1 MLVLFGLT
9 LFVSAF
15 LLFWVQLMV
24 AKMILPLL
32 GGSPSVWN
40 TCLFFFQATLLLGY
54 GYAFLISQRLKP
66 KQQIWLHG
74 LILLLPLPF
83 LPIAFHDW
91 LPPVEANP
99 IPWLLGLLVLGVGLP
114 FFVVATS
121 APLIQQWFALTDH
134 PESADPYF
142 LYSASN
148 AGSLLGL
155 LSYPLLIEPNF
166 TLSAQSGGWAIAYAF
181 LVLLTL
187 ACGVYLWRSDS
198 EKLAGELLPLLTT
211 TSTDLTNQTP
221 TRLQQWG
228 WILLSFLPSSLLL
241 GTTTY
246 LTTDIAAIPL
256 LWAVPLTLYLLTFI
270 FAFARRPPIQPQRL
284 VDLLPLIITPLVIL
298 LLLKV
303 TQPTAIV
310 LPLHLLGL
318 LMVAYVLHGHLAA
331 SRPHPQYLTRFYLLI
346 SLGGV
351 LGGLLNAIAA
361 PLLFSTVLEYP
372 LVLILSLMLLPSLPA
387 PENSRLRT
395 TFPLAIGLLLGALL
409 IGWSIQNW
417 QQNLLAD
424 GLMLGLLAA
433 IAYGFS
439 FKLLRLGVGCILIL
453 LLGQFSI
460 SSLGG
465 VLSTERSFF
474 GVYQV
479 LQDNVGKYNTLLH
492 GTTVH
497 GRQSFDP
504 MRQQE
509 PLTYFTRSGPIG
521 QVLSALNRDL
531 QVAVLGLGVGTLATY
546 AKSGQTWDFYEI
558 DPLVVRL
565 AQDQRYFTFLT
576 DSVVV
581 PNLVLG
587 DARLRLAQ
595 SAHPYDL
602 IVMDAFSSDAIPVH
616 LITREAMQLYRHH
629 LTERGLIAVNI
640 TNRYL
645 NLEPVLASLAQHL
658 GLFAIKR
665 DDRNVSEVEIAA
677 GKSASRWVVL
687 AQHRQDLAFLTGDQ
701 RWQEIIS
708 TPNAPIWTDDFSNLV
723 QVWRRD

>member
-1 MLVLFGLT
+1 MKGDKGCAVLILFGLA

-15 LLFWVQLMV
+15 LLFGVQLMV

-40 TCLFFFQATLLLGY
+40 TCLFFFQAILLLGY
-54 GYAFLISQRLKP
+54 GYAHFTSQRLQA

-74 LILLLPLPF
+74 LVVLLPLPL
-83 LPIAFHDW
+83 LPIALAHG
-91 LPPVEANP
+91 LPPVDTNP
-99 IPWLLGLLVLGVGLP
+99 IPWLMGLLVIEVGLP

-121 APLIQQWFALTDH
+121 APLLQQWFAQSDH
-134 PESADPYF
+134 PDSGDPYF
-142 LYSASN
+142 LYAASN

-155 LSYPLLIEPNF
+155 LSYPFLIEPNL
-166 TLSAQSGGWAIAYAF
+166 TLEQQSWGWAIAYIL
-181 LVLLTL
+181 LVVLTL
-187 ACGVYLWRSDS
+187 ICGVYLRYS
-198 EKLAGELLPLLTT
+198 LAPAAQPFTELALDFIDQP
-211 TSTDLTNQTP
+211 P

-228 WILLSFLPSSLLL
+228 WVLLSFLPSSLLL

-256 LWAVPLTLYLLTFI
+256 LWAVPLALYLLTFI
-270 FAFARRPPIQPQRL
+270 LAFARRSPIQPQQF

-303 TQPTAIV
+303 TQPTVIV

-318 LMVAYVLHGHLAA
+318 FMVAYVLHGYLAN
-331 SRPHPQYLTRFYLLI
+331 SRPCPQYLTQFYLLI

-372 LVLILSLMLLPSLPA
+372 LVLVLSLLLLPSLPTHA
-387 PENSRLRT
+387 KSRLQT
-395 TFPLAIGLLLGALL
+395 TFPLAVGLLLGALL
-409 IGWSIQNW
+409 IGWSTGGQNW
-417 QQNLLAD
+417 RGTTLA
-424 GLMLGLLAA
+424 LGLLAA

-439 FKLLRLGVGCILIL
+439 FKPLRFGTGCLLIV

-460 SSLGG
+460 TSLGG
-465 VLSTERSFF
+465 VLTTERSFF

-479 LQDNVGKYNTLLH
+479 LQDNLGKYNTLLH

-504 MRQQE
+504 ARQRE
-509 PLTYFTRSGPIG
+509 PLTYFTRSGPMG
-521 QVLSALNRDL
+521 QLLTAHQPQ

-546 AKSGQTWDFYEI
+546 AQPGQTWDFYEI
-558 DPLVVRL
+558 DPLVVKL
-565 AQDQRYFTFLT
+565 AQDQRYFTFLAH
-576 DSVVV
+576 SAVP

-595 SAHPYDL
+595 SVYPYDL

-616 LITREAMQLYRHH
+616 LITQEAMQLYLSK
-629 LTERGLIAVNI
+629 LTKKGLIAVNI

-645 NLEPVLASLAQHL
+645 NLEPVLAALAKHL

-665 DDRNVSEVEIAA
+665 EDRRLSEVEMTA
-677 GKSASRWVVL
+677 GKSASRWVVI
-687 AQHRQDLAFLTGDQ
+687 AQHQQDLVFLTQDQ
-701 RWQEIIS
+701 RWQVIS
-708 TPNAPIWTDDFSNLV
+708 SRANSPVWTDNFSNLV
-723 QVWRRD
+723 QVFRRN

>member
-1 MLVLFGLT
+1 VLILFGLA

-54 GYAFLISQRLKP
+54 GYAYLASQGLKA

-74 LILLLPLPF
+74 LILLLPLPL
-83 LPIAFHDW
+83 LPIALKHW
-91 LPPVEANP
+91 LPPADANP
-99 IPWLLGLLVLGVGLP
+99 ISWLLGLLVIEVGLP

-121 APLIQQWFALTDH
+121 APLLQQWFAQADH
-134 PESADPYF
+134 PDSADPYF
-142 LYSASN
+142 LYAASN

-155 LSYPLLIEPNF
+155 LSYPFVIEPNL
-166 TLSAQSGGWAIAYAF
+166 TLYQQSWGWAIAY
-181 LVLLTL
+181 VLLAVLILT
-187 ACGVYLWRSDS
+187 CGLCLWRQQAPVAQLSTSLAPDS
-198 EKLAGELLPLLTT
+198 IDKL
-211 TSTDLTNQTP
+211 P

-228 WILLSFLPSSLLL
+228 WVLLSFLPSSLLL

-256 LWAVPLTLYLLTFI
+256 LWAVPLALYLLTFI
-270 FAFARRPPIQPQRL
+270 LAFARRPLIQPQQL
-284 VDLLPLIITPLVIL
+284 VDILPLIITPLVIL

-303 TQPTAIV
+303 TQPTVIV

-318 LMVAYVLHGHLAA
+318 LMIAYVLHGYLAA
-331 SRPHPQYLTRFYLLI
+331 SRPGSQYLTRFYLLI

-372 LVLILSLMLLPSLPA
+372 LVLILSLLLLPSLPTQSK
-387 PENSRLRT
+387 SRLRT
-395 TFPLAIGLLLGALL
+395 TFPLAVGLLLGALL
-409 IGWSIQNW
+409 IGWRVSGQDW
-417 QQNLLAD
+417 LGT
-424 GLMLGLLAA
+424 GLGLGLLGA

-439 FKLLRLGVGCILIL
+439 FKPWRWGVGCLIIL

-460 SSLGG
+460 TSLGG
-465 VLSTERSFF
+465 VLTTERSFF

-504 MRQQE
+504 ARQQE

-521 QVLSALNRDL
+521 QVLTARQFQ

-546 AKSGQTWDFYEI
+546 AQPGQTWDFYEI
-558 DPLVVRL
+558 DPLVVKL
-565 AQDQRYFTFLT
+565 AQDQRYFTFLAQAA
-576 DSVVV
+576 V
-581 PNLVLG
+581 PLNLVLG

-595 SAHPYDL
+595 SVHPYDL

-616 LITREAMQLYRHH
+616 LITQEAMQLYLSK
-629 LTERGLIAVNI
+629 LTARGLIAVNI

-645 NLEPVLASLAQHL
+645 NLEPVLAGLAQHL

-665 DDRNVSEVEIAA
+665 QDLSISESEIAA
-677 GKSASRWVVL
+677 GKSASRWVVI
-687 AQHRQDLAFLTGDQ
+687 AQHRQDLAFLTQDQ
-701 RWQEIIS
+701 RWQMIS
-708 TPNAPIWTDDFSNLV
+708 AIPNTPVWTDHFSNLV
-723 QVWRRD
+723 QVLRRD

>member
-1 MLVLFGLT
+1 VLVLFGLT

-24 AKMILPLL
+24 AKMMLPLL

-54 GYAFLISQRLKP
+54 SYTYLISRRLKP

-74 LILLLPLPF
+74 LVLLLPLPL
-83 LPIAFHDW
+83 LPIAFHR

-99 IPWLLGLLVLGVGLP
+99 IPWLLGLLGVGVGLP

-121 APLIQQWFALTDH
+121 APLIQQWFAQTNH

-148 AGSLLGL
+148 AGSMMGL

-166 TLSAQSGGWAIAYAF
+166 TLSVQSWGWAIAYA
-181 LVLLTL
+181 LLGLLTL
-187 ACGVYLWRSDS
+187 ACGVYLWRSS
-198 EKLAGELLPLLTT
+198 PEKLPALPTTKLTA
-211 TSTDLTNQTP
+211 QPP
-221 TRLQQWG
+221 TCLQQSG
-228 WILLSFLPSSLLL
+228 WVLLSFLPSSLLL

-256 LWAVPLTLYLLTFI
+256 LWAVPLAIYLLTFI
-270 FAFARRPPIQPQRL
+270 LTFARRPPLQPQRL

-303 TQPTAIV
+303 TQPTVIV

-318 LMVAYVLHGHLAA
+318 LMVAYVLHGYLAA

-372 LVLILSLMLLPSLPA
+372 LVLILSLLLLPSLPV
-387 PENSRLRT
+387 PQTSRLRT
-395 TFPLAIGLLLGALL
+395 TFPLAVGLLLGALL
-409 IGWSIQNW
+409 IGWSLQNW

-424 GLMLGLLAA
+424 GLMLGLLGA
-433 IAYGFS
+433 IACGFS
-439 FKLLRLGVGCILIL
+439 FKPLRFGVGCILIL
-453 LLGQFSI
+453 LLGQFSLT
-460 SSLGG
+460 SLGG
-465 VLSTERSFF
+465 VLTNDRSFF

-479 LQDNVGKYNTLLH
+479 LEDQVGKYNTLLH

-504 MRQQE
+504 SRQQA

-521 QVLSALNRDL
+521 QVLATNSHQ

-546 AKSGQTWDFYEI
+546 AKPGQTWDFYEI
-558 DPLVVRL
+558 DPLVVKL
-565 AQDQRYFTFLT
+565 AQDQRYFTFLANSAVT
-576 DSVVV
+576 PNVVV
-581 PNLVLG
+581 G
-587 DARLRLAQ
+587 DARLRLAA
-595 SAHPYDL
+595 STHPYDL
-602 IVMDAFSSDAIPVH
+602 IVMDAFNSDAIPVH
-616 LITREAMQLYRHH
+616 LITREAMQLYLHQ
-629 LTERGLIAVNI
+629 LTKRGLIVVNI

-645 NLEPVLASLAQHL
+645 NLEPVLASLAKDL
-658 GLFAIKR
+658 ELFGIKR
-665 DDRNVSEVEIAA
+665 DDRDLSELEIAA

-687 AQHRQDLAFLTGDQ
+687 AQHPQDLAFLSQDQ
-701 RWQEIIS
+701 RWQAI
-708 TPNAPIWTDDFSNLV
+708 TPATKVPVWTDNYSNLI
-723 QVWRRD
+723 QVWRND